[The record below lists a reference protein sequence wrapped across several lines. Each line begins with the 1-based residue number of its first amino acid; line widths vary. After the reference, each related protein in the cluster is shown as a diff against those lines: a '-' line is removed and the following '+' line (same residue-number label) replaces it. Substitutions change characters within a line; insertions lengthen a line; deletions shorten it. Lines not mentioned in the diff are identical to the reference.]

1 MADNEQT
8 QTTTQTIQ
16 AVVPTDLAAELR
28 ARARGERRALSAVVR
43 NAIEDALRPP
53 TAIPRGGERP

>member
-1 MADNEQT
+1 MADQ
-8 QTTTQTIQ
+8 QTTPPTTTIQ
-16 AVVPTDLAAELR
+16 AVVPRDLAAELR
-28 ARARGERRALSAVVR
+28 ARAAIERRSLSAVVR

>member
-1 MADNEQT
+1 VAE
-8 QTTTQTIQ
+8 QTTTQTTTIQ
-16 AVVPTDLAAELR
+16 AVIPTILAAELR
-28 ARARGERRALSAVVR
+28 ARARIERRSLSAVVR